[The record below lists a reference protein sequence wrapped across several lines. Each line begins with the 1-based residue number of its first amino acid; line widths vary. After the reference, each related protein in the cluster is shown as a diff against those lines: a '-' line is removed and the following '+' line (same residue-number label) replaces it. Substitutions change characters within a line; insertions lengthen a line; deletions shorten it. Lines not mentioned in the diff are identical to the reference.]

1 MDRET
6 TSEITAR
13 GRSKGQVRCMNCLQ
27 RITPPTGVKS
37 MKCSNCG
44 FEWRIS
50 WLFTDVPRI
59 RGPVWEVNDK
69 LTKEAQAKAK
79 KGSNK

>member
-1 MDRET
+1 
-6 TSEITAR
+6 
-13 GRSKGQVRCMNCLQ
+13 
-27 RITPPTGVKS
+27 
-37 MKCSNCG
+37 MKCPNCG

-50 WLFTDVPRI
+50 WLFNDVPRI